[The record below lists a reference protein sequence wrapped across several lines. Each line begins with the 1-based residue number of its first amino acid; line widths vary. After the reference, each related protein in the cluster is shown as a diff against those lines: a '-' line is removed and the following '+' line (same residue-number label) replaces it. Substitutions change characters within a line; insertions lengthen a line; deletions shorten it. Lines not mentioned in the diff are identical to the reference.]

1 MERSFPQIKICGLTD
16 AAEAEACA
24 HSGADA
30 IGLVFYPPSP
40 RHVTPDQAGAIVAR
54 LPDHVVAVGVF
65 VDPSMDELA
74 HIVAHCGLT
83 AVQLHGVESPEFIRR
98 VKRRMAAKVIKA
110 LFTAKSPGLAD
121 APRYDVAGYLVECG
135 KGRLPGGNA
144 EQWNWA
150 LAEPFGRQY
159 PLVLA
164 GGLGVDTV
172 GRAIAVVPARRG
184 GCQLRTGGCPR
195 PKRSVQSPR
204 LYRDGATDPHHL
216 CETGKAGPGDFLR
229 GGGLRRLASALM
241 GC

>member
-16 AAEAEACA
+16 ADEAEACA
-24 HSGADA
+24 LSGADA

-54 LPDHVVAVGVF
+54 LPEHVVAVGVF

-74 HIVAHCGLT
+74 HTVAHCGLT
-83 AVQLHGVESPEFIRR
+83 AVQLHGVESPEFARR

-110 LFTAKSPGLAD
+110 LFTEKSPGLAD

-172 GRAIAVVPARRG
+172 GRAIAA
-184 GCQLRTGGCPR
+184 CR
-195 PKRSVQSPR
+195 PDAVDAS
-204 LYRDGATDPHHL
+204 
-216 CETGKAGPGDFLR
+216 
-229 GGGLRRLASALM
+229 SALEAAP
-241 GC
+241 GRKDLFKVHDFIETVRQTRTIYAKQGKQLQAIF

>member
-1 MERSFPQIKICGLTD
+1 
-16 AAEAEACA
+16 
-24 HSGADA
+24 
-30 IGLVFYPPSP
+30 VFYPPSP

-54 LPDHVVAVGVF
+54 LPDHVVSVGVF
-65 VDPSMDELA
+65 VDPSLDELA

-98 VKRRMAAKVIKA
+98 FKRRMAATVIKA

-172 GRAIAVVPARRG
+172 SRAIAV
-184 GCQLRTGGCPR
+184 CR
-195 PKRSVQSPR
+195 PDAVDAS
-204 LYRDGATDPHHL
+204 
-216 CETGKAGPGDFLR
+216 
-229 GGGLRRLASALM
+229 SALEAAP
-241 GC
+241 GRKDLSKVHDFIKTVRQTRTIYAKQGKQVQAIF